1 MTDYSYFS
9 FLREATDSGN
19 PSAAGM
25 SPAERAQQL
34 GLQSDGSGGYID
46 PESGQVVA
54 RTVNGELVFYDNRG
68 AVPVV
73 CCN

>member
-1 MTDYSYFS
+1 
-9 FLREATDSGN
+9 
-19 PSAAGM
+19 M

-68 AVPVV
+68 ASGGVV
-73 CCN
+73 TDGEGGQKLANAAHPGRTLRQGC